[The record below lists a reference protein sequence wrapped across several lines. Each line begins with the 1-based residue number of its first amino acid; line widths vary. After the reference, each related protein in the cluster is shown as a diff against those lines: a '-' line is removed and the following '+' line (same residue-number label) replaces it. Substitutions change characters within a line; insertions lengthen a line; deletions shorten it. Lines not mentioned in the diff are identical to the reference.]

1 MDGGDCDDDDDDDDA
16 EHANSL
22 KPALPTSEQTS
33 PFNVPSSSSSSR
45 SSLVATTVALCL
57 CMLTHSYLLISVFPY
72 SGYMVVALHPSEDV
86 TTDTAGSYAGWI
98 AASFMAGRAS
108 TSYFWGLAADC
119 YGRTTVLYLSLGLS
133 AVCTLGFG
141 LSPTFGSAVT
151 LRFLLGASNGIM
163 PTIKTAV
170 SELAT
175 NEQQETTIM
184 STVVGFWGW
193 GFLLSPALSGALA
206 DPIRQYP
213 HAAVWQNTD
222 SLAYRVL
229 SKFPFFLPNLLGAFF
244 CVCGTLTV
252 AAFVR
257 ETLPAE
263 HQRSLRYMG
272 KDVTHA
278 MWNTARALFTR
289 RWWWWWWWWW
299 CLYRRSVPHRYST
312 VKHHESSEFQ
322 SEGDGTGE
330 TEAAPSTD
338 PESSISMSSLWAR
351 PATRSVLI
359 LYWAYSFVSL
369 TMDEVLPLFCMSP
382 HAGLGLSE
390 GSIGQILSLTGLL
403 FALGQYGAQQAL
415 YQQCGLA
422 GAIRW
427 GTALSAPTIF
437 LLPLVLLWNP
447 RPVDKTAALSHVTW
461 NATTTNNNNNMT
473 HTTMAPPNSTSAPE
487 DRIGTTNLT
496 TSTWI
501 YLAVVLALFRVFS
514 LVFFSN
520 ISVAINR
527 TVPTKGRATV
537 NGLTVVG
544 GSVAKGLGP
553 IFAGFLVSSSI
564 QWLGVGA
571 ALPIFG
577 SVGVLGCGV
586 VVLAFVT
593 MRDDNGDCDERD
605 CANETDDNEEEA
617 ESTAAR

>member
-1 MDGGDCDDDDDDDDA
+1 MTIMRGNELVPRSSQQQLSSSSRFVVLAPAPPKIPLTLQKEKRRSSTPTKYETMLQTPSEKEGGGSAAVVDTTTTAAPGPRRMPRTGLLELKTFLPSRHGPNEEEEMDGGDCDDDDDDDDA

-244 CVCGTLTV
+244 CVCEL
-252 AAFVR
+252 
-257 ETLPAE
+257 
-263 HQRSLRYMG
+263 Y
-272 KDVTHA
+272 TH
-278 MWNTARALFTR
+278 
-289 RWWWWWWWWW
+289 
-299 CLYRRSVPHRYST
+299 LYYH
-312 VKHHESSEFQ
+312 
-322 SEGDGTGE
+322 
-330 TEAAPSTD
+330 
-338 PESSISMSSLWAR
+338 
-351 PATRSVLI
+351 
-359 LYWAYSFVSL
+359 
-369 TMDEVLPLFCMSP
+369 
-382 HAGLGLSE
+382 
-390 GSIGQILSLTGLL
+390 
-403 FALGQYGAQQAL
+403 AL
-415 YQQCGLA
+415 YGVGQNVPKPCA
-422 GAIRW
+422 
-427 GTALSAPTIF
+427 GTALKWMEGLI
-437 LLPLVLLWNP
+437 PL
-447 RPVDKTAALSHVTW
+447 
-461 NATTTNNNNNMT
+461 
-473 HTTMAPPNSTSAPE
+473 
-487 DRIGTTNLT
+487 
-496 TSTWI
+496 
-501 YLAVVLALFRVFS
+501 
-514 LVFFSN
+514 
-520 ISVAINR
+520 
-527 TVPTKGRATV
+527 TK
-537 NGLTVVG
+537 
-544 GSVAKGLGP
+544 
-553 IFAGFLVSSSI
+553 
-564 QWLGVGA
+564 
-571 ALPIFG
+571 
-577 SVGVLGCGV
+577 
-586 VVLAFVT
+586 
-593 MRDDNGDCDERD
+593 
-605 CANETDDNEEEA
+605 
-617 ESTAAR
+617 